1 MKGAHRTPRAARASI
16 LAPDED
22 VEHLAMTHA
31 LNNNVRLARDVHVYV
46 PHDHIAASI

>member
-1 MKGAHRTPRAARASI
+1 MKGAHRTPRRARASI

-22 VEHLAMTHA
+22 EHLAMTHA
-31 LNNNVRLARDVHVYV
+31 LNNNMRLARDVHVYV

>member
-1 MKGAHRTPRAARASI
+1 MKGAHRTPRRARASI

-22 VEHLAMTHA
+22 EHLAMTHA
-31 LNNNVRLARDVHVYV
+31 LNMRLARDVHVYV

>member
-1 MKGAHRTPRAARASI
+1 MKGAHRTPRRARASI

-22 VEHLAMTHA
+22 EHLAMTHA
-31 LNNNVRLARDVHVYV
+31 LNTMRLARDVHVYV